1 MIVVEELVLPD
12 LTREELASLFDVL
25 TRSRNDAERALCE
38 RVSAAI
44 AEQVCLDVREVPLA

>member
-1 MIVVEELVLPD
+1 LIVVEELVLPD
-12 LTREELASLFDVL
+12 LTHEELASLFDVL

-44 AEQVCLDVREVPLA
+44 AEQVCLDVQEVPLA